1 MRKLHDIIRRCKD
14 EYNFYL
20 FWVEHN
26 IFLAMP
32 LEIKYNGFKR
42 NDAMIRK
49 KRMFTTVE
57 EWSSAYDSY
66 YGVIR
71 QINQKLHEI
80 SLTKGKAFETWLQ
93 DYKKYSKQMRQM
105 YQKETDFIQEYLQ
118 YYIDH
123 PSHWQKEEAA
133 SQLTYLFINCMRLE
147 DTHMIY
153 AAALSLLEYYSSRQN
168 RVAEMKC

>member
-49 KRMFTTVE
+49 KTNV
-57 EWSSAYDSY
+57 Y
-66 YGVIR
+66 YGRGMEQRI
-71 QINQKLHEI
+71 
-80 SLTKGKAFETWLQ
+80 
-93 DYKKYSKQMRQM
+93 
-105 YQKETDFIQEYLQ
+105 
-118 YYIDH
+118 
-123 PSHWQKEEAA
+123 
-133 SQLTYLFINCMRLE
+133 
-147 DTHMIY
+147 
-153 AAALSLLEYYSSRQN
+153 
-168 RVAEMKC
+168 

>member
-133 SQLTYLFINCMRLE
+133 SLLTYLFINVCVWR
-147 DTHMIY
+147 TRI
-153 AAALSLLEYYSSRQN
+153 
-168 RVAEMKC
+168 

>member
-93 DYKKYSKQMRQM
+93 DYKKYSKQKIMFLLIIL
-105 YQKETDFIQEYLQ
+105 YSL
-118 YYIDH
+118 
-123 PSHWQKEEAA
+123 SV
-133 SQLTYLFINCMRLE
+133 QLICPNQAHCITGVSVCIC
-147 DTHMIY
+147 
-153 AAALSLLEYYSSRQN
+153 S
-168 RVAEMKC
+168 